1 MGSGPRVTEGLGTME
16 TGSFEVLRGDSKNVL
31 VEALGATATATN
43 RNGNTSE
50 FGVRPACC
58 S

>member
-1 MGSGPRVTEGLGTME
+1 ME